1 MLPQPVNQNEKKKGI
16 RESGRQNKK
25 KNERRYAGKKQNVAH
40 YGSTCEKGN
49 NISKGV
55 KVIP

>member
-1 MLPQPVNQNEKKKGI
+1 MKKKGI